1 MPVPTVKLPLNSTVW
16 LSAVSVIVTVSAATV
31 PWKSVPPDCVIVTV
45 PMSVPTASAT
55 VTTPV
60 VFTVKLESEP
70 LATPLTA
77 SRLIAFAIPV
87 PTVSVTPSLIVASPR
102 SIVPVAAPPI
112 VAFAVT
118 VTPVPLSP
126 SVVVLA
132 PVVAATVPATLTA
145 DGAVAV
151 TPPTNV
157 VLSPEPS
164 PSVTAPVLAKVV
176 VPAIE
181 FVAPKIDTL

>member
-1 MPVPTVKLPLNSTVW
+1 MASTV
-16 LSAVSVIVTVSAATV
+16 LSKV
-31 PWKSVPPDCVIVTV
+31 VPPDCVIVTV

-60 VFTVKLESEP
+60 VFNVKFDAALA
-70 LATPLTA
+70 ATPLTR
-77 SRLIAFAIPV
+77 SRLIVFAIPV

-126 SVVVLA
+126 SVIVLA
-132 PVVAATVPATLTA
+132 PVVAATVPATLIPE
-145 DGAVAV
+145 GAVAV
-151 TPPTNV
+151 TPPTKV
-157 VLSPEPS
+157 VLSPAAS
-164 PSVTAPVLAKVV
+164 PSVTEPVLAKVV

-181 FVAPKIDTL
+181 FVPPKIDTL